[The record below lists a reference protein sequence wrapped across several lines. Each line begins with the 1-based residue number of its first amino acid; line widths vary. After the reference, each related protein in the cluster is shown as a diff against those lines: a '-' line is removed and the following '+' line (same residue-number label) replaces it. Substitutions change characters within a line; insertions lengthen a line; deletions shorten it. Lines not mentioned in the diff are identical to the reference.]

1 MTIVSARRITPKN
14 HLYPSLLAVAIAAI
28 LFAAPAPAF
37 AVNRDIVQLQTEVQ
51 DLKDQMTH
59 MQQSFDERMG
69 VMRSLI
75 EQSTDN
81 INKMNSGVTEL
92 RRSLQ
97 QQNTEGGTH
106 IEQVSTQVQSLHD
119 SVDEMKARLN
129 KISKQLDDMNA
140 VHENIATPAP
150 NGMASAGAP
159 PPAAVKGPPPDS
171 LYNNA
176 LSDYNT
182 ANYDLA
188 IQEFTDYLR
197 YYGASDRAGNAQF
210 YLADIEYK
218 QKNYERAIKH
228 YDKVLEQY
236 PGGTKAAA
244 AQLRKGFA
252 LMELGDRD
260 SAIQEL
266 QSLISRYPAS
276 AEATQARERL
286 RRMGV
291 ATTPL
296 PARQPPLRR

>member
-1 MTIVSARRITPKN
+1 MSRIHTAAKSKFSA
-14 HLYPSLLAVAIAAI
+14 LLPVAALLGV
-28 LFAAPAPAF
+28 LFAGAQPAF
-37 AVNRDIVQLQTEVQ
+37 AVSKEIIQLQTEVQ

-81 INKMNSGVTEL
+81 VNKMSSGVNDL

-97 QQNTEGGTH
+97 QQNSEGGAR

-119 SVDEMKARLN
+119 AVDEMKARLN

-140 VHENIATPAP
+140 SHENIAMPIP
-150 NGMASAGAP
+150 GGMATASP
-159 PPAAVKGPPPDS
+159 PPAAVKGPPPDA

-176 LSDYNT
+176 LSDYNS

-188 IQEFTDYLR
+188 IQEFADYLR
-197 YYGASDRAGNAQF
+197 FYGNSDRAGNAQF

-218 QKNYERAIKH
+218 QRNYQQAVKD

-236 PGGTKAAA
+236 PGGNKAAA

-252 LMELGDRD
+252 LIELGDRD

-266 QSLISRYPAS
+266 QSLLARYPS
-276 AEATQARERL
+276 SPEAVQARERL
-286 RRMGV
+286 HRMGV
-291 ATTPL
+291 ATAAP
-296 PARQPPLRR
+296 PARATRPPARRF